1 MQIIDFILGLA
12 EYQVY
17 GVVLG
22 KTGVTGESYIRIRK
36 ISTPRPAPS
45 WFIKLL
51 STIIRDK

>member
-1 MQIIDFILGLA
+1 MQIIDFIQGLA

-36 ISTPRPAPS
+36 GSTPRPAPG
-45 WFIKLL
+45 WFINLL
-51 STIIRDK
+51 NAVIRDR